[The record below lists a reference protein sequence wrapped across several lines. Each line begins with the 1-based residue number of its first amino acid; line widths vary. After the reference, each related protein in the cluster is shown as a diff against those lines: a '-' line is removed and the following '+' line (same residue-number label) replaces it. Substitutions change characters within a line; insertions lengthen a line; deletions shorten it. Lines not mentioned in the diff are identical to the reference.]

1 VYSRSADEDMD
12 RDERRQRMKEFAK
25 KHRMEDFGDEFIK
38 EDRMKRHR
46 DRHEQYMND
55 AMRQDG
61 RHDDGRDIHDRHKD
75 LLTHREQDF
84 KKRLDKA
91 QFTAEEEEVMMR
103 RFDEYLAIEREVMDS
118 R

>member
-1 VYSRSADEDMD
+1 MD
-12 RDERRQRMKEFAK
+12 PD
-25 KHRMEDFGDEFIK
+25 DFGDEFMK
-38 EDRMKRHR
+38 EDRKKRYR
-46 DRHEQYMND
+46 DRHEQYMHD

-75 LLTHREQDF
+75 LLTHREQASSLHCVYVIFIHRCANSCEWVVQDF

-91 QFTAEEEEVMMR
+91 QFSAEEEEVMIR
-103 RFDEYLAIEREVMDS
+103 KFDDYLAIEREVMNS